1 MRDSKTKLL
10 DVGLNAVRLGGYDGV
25 SIKEIVTEA
34 GVPKGS
40 FHYYFKSKEDFGLA
54 LIDHFSDSMRKLV
67 QVILTDESLS
77 AMQRLRGFFQVYA
90 ARMRDEG
97 FKTGCLVGLMVM
109 ETTDKSEALR
119 RRAQAAL
126 TELQSLLKMLI
137 EQAQAEGD
145 IARVL
150 DSRSLAAFLANSW
163 QGALLRMKA
172 QQSDLALRDF
182 DRFVF
187 GQLVATGEE

>member
-1 MRDSKTKLL
+1 MQDSKTKLL
-10 DVGLNAVRLGGYDGV
+10 DVGVDAVRLGGYDGV
-25 SIKEIVTEA
+25 SIKDIVTEA

-54 LIDHFSDSMRKLV
+54 LIDHFSESMRKLV
-67 QVILTDESLS
+67 QAILTGESLS

-90 ARMRDEG
+90 ERMRDEE

-145 IARVL
+145 IDCSL

-182 DRFVF
+182 DKFVF
-187 GQLVATGEE
+187 GQLLAAGEE